1 MLAKLL
7 SLTKMLAVL
16 YIIRSTFPCFF
27 FFFFLLLLF
36 LLLLATFLWLLQIE
50 LVAAAVVVEESFL
63 FILPLCYVPGKSKSF
78 LLPANL

>member
-16 YIIRSTFPCFF
+16 YIIRSTFSCFF
-27 FFFFLLLLF
+27 LFFLLLLF

-50 LVAAAVVVEESFL
+50 LVAAAVVVEKSFL